1 MKKLGCNASR
11 DVPQML
17 SQKLLAIIQD
27 GFPLVERP
35 YKALAEMLNVSEQDV
50 FDEVEKM
57 RASGVIRRI
66 GGVYDSKKLGFIS
79 RLCAGKVPA
88 SSLDFSAEP
97 HSQTP
102 MEKFA
107 AVVMS
112 EPAITH
118 NYIRSHEYNV
128 WFTVIAENESAIQT
142 VVDRVCAQ
150 MDLHDVH
157 VLTATKKYKINTVMG
172 KGAGAPSKNVFASAV
187 RQSPEN
193 ALTETDRTRIHI
205 ACDDIPHS
213 LTPFKDWGVSC
224 DELCE
229 DLVAKRMRR
238 FGAIL
243 RHQDAGFPCNAMVCF
258 RLDEKRMTKDERGEC
273 CGDACVPIAEPTGL
287 GTKCKDESCDRI
299 CAGMTNE
306 EHVIARNDS
315 DEAVQPDFV
324 VVSKSDL
331 LDERRETKDERGE
344 SLRISSKTGEGLA
357 ELRQVMNAALFK
369 KTENSED
376 LWITSEREK
385 TCLEEALAGIDRA
398 LRLIRTNPA
407 VELLAFD
414 MQLVRRSLQSITGEI
429 SSEDVL
435 QQIFAGFCIGK

>member
-1 MKKLGCNASR
+1 MKISGCNASR

-79 RLCAGKVPA
+79 RLCAGKIPA

-128 WFTVIAENESAIQT
+128 WFTVIAENESAIQA
-142 VVDRVCAQ
+142 VVDRVCSET
-150 MDLHDVH
+150 DLHDVH

-193 ALTETDRTRIHI
+193 ALTEADRTRIHI

-224 DELCE
+224 DELRE
-229 DLVAKRMRR
+229 DLAAKRMRR

-258 RLDEKRMTKDERGEC
+258 MLDEGTLANSESAGSLLAKKHYVSHCYERPSFENFPYNLY
-273 CGDACVPIAEPTGL
+273 AMMHAPTPEELNGYI
-287 GTKCKDESCDRI
+287 KESV
-299 CAGMTNE
+299 A
-306 EHVIARNDS
+306 
-315 DEAVQPDFV
+315 
-324 VVSKSDL
+324 L
-331 LDERRETKDERGE
+331 LDNPEYVVLH
-344 SLRISSKTGEGLA
+344 SLK
-357 ELRQVMNAALFK
+357 ELK
-369 KTENSED
+369 KTSF
-376 LWITSEREK
+376 R
-385 TCLEEALAGIDRA
+385 
-398 LRLIRTNPA
+398 
-407 VELLAFD
+407 F
-414 MQLVRRSLQSITGEI
+414 
-429 SSEDVL
+429 
-435 QQIFAGFCIGK
+435 FA

>member
-1 MKKLGCNASR
+1 
-11 DVPQML
+11 ML

-35 YKALAEMLNVSEQDV
+35 YKALAEMLNVSEQEV

-79 RLCAGKVPA
+79 RLCAGNVPT

-150 MDLHDVH
+150 TDLHDVH

-193 ALTETDRTRIHI
+193 ALTEADRTRIHI
-205 ACDDIPHS
+205 ACDDIPHT

-224 DELCE
+224 DELRE
-229 DLVAKRMRR
+229 DLAAKRMRR

-258 RLDEKRMTKDERGEC
+258 MLDEGTLANSESAGSLLAKKHYVSHCYERPSFENFPYNLYAMMHAQTPEELNGY
-273 CGDACVPIAEPTGL
+273 I
-287 GTKCKDESCDRI
+287 KESV
-299 CAGMTNE
+299 A
-306 EHVIARNDS
+306 
-315 DEAVQPDFV
+315 
-324 VVSKSDL
+324 L
-331 LDERRETKDERGE
+331 LDNPEYVVLH
-344 SLRISSKTGEGLA
+344 SLK
-357 ELRQVMNAALFK
+357 ELK
-369 KTENSED
+369 KTSF
-376 LWITSEREK
+376 R
-385 TCLEEALAGIDRA
+385 
-398 LRLIRTNPA
+398 
-407 VELLAFD
+407 F
-414 MQLVRRSLQSITGEI
+414 
-429 SSEDVL
+429 
-435 QQIFAGFCIGK
+435 FA

>member
-1 MKKLGCNASR
+1 
-11 DVPQML
+11 ML

-128 WFTVIAENESAIQT
+128 WFTVIAENESAIQA
-142 VVDRVCAQ
+142 VVDRVCSET
-150 MDLHDVH
+150 DLHDVH
-157 VLTATKKYKINTVMG
+157 VLTATKKYKINTVMSLDERRGSAGSPTLTKDERGESAPALRHSDNRRLEESSNFLG
-172 KGAGAPSKNVFASAV
+172 K
-187 RQSPEN
+187 
-193 ALTETDRTRIHI
+193 LTDSDKSRIHI

-224 DELCE
+224 DELRE
-229 DLVAKRMRR
+229 DLAAKRMRR

-258 RLDEKRMTKDERGEC
+258 RLDEKRMTSGEC
-273 CGDACVPIAEPTGL
+273 ELNEMLAESRHSEDRR
-287 GTKCKDESCDRI
+287 DEESSKIKSLAKKHFVSHCYERPSFENFPYNLY
-299 CAGMTNE
+299 AMMHAQTPE
-306 EHVIARNDS
+306 ELDGFIKESVA
-315 DEAVQPDFV
+315 
-324 VVSKSDL
+324 L
-331 LDERRETKDERGE
+331 LDNPEYVVLH
-344 SLRISSKTGEGLA
+344 SLK
-357 ELRQVMNAALFK
+357 ELK
-369 KTENSED
+369 KTSF
-376 LWITSEREK
+376 R
-385 TCLEEALAGIDRA
+385 
-398 LRLIRTNPA
+398 
-407 VELLAFD
+407 F
-414 MQLVRRSLQSITGEI
+414 
-429 SSEDVL
+429 
-435 QQIFAGFCIGK
+435 FA

>member
-1 MKKLGCNASR
+1 
-11 DVPQML
+11 ML

-35 YKALAEMLNVSEQDV
+35 YKALAEMLNVSEQDA

-128 WFTVIAENESAIQT
+128 WFTVIAENESAIQA
-142 VVDRVCAQ
+142 VVDRVCAKTE
-150 MDLHDVH
+150 LRDVY

-193 ALTETDRTRIHI
+193 ALTEADRTRIHI

-224 DELCE
+224 DELRE
-229 DLVAKRMRR
+229 DLAAKRMRR

-243 RHQDAGFPCNAMVCF
+243 RHQDPGFPCNAMVCF
-258 RLDEKRMTKDERGEC
+258 MLDEGTLANSESAGSLLAKKHYVSHCYERPSFENFPYNLYAMMHAQTPEELNGY
-273 CGDACVPIAEPTGL
+273 I
-287 GTKCKDESCDRI
+287 KESV
-299 CAGMTNE
+299 A
-306 EHVIARNDS
+306 
-315 DEAVQPDFV
+315 
-324 VVSKSDL
+324 L
-331 LDERRETKDERGE
+331 LDNPEYVVLH
-344 SLRISSKTGEGLA
+344 SLK
-357 ELRQVMNAALFK
+357 ELK
-369 KTENSED
+369 KTSF
-376 LWITSEREK
+376 R
-385 TCLEEALAGIDRA
+385 
-398 LRLIRTNPA
+398 
-407 VELLAFD
+407 F
-414 MQLVRRSLQSITGEI
+414 
-429 SSEDVL
+429 
-435 QQIFAGFCIGK
+435 FA

>member
-1 MKKLGCNASR
+1 
-11 DVPQML
+11 ML
-17 SQKLLAIIQD
+17 NQKLLAIIQD

-35 YKALAEMLNVSEQDV
+35 YKALAEMLAVSEQEV

-79 RLCAGKVPA
+79 RLCAGKVPT
-88 SSLDFSAEP
+88 SSSDFLAEP

-142 VVDRVCAQ
+142 VVDSVCAKT
-150 MDLHDVH
+150 DLHDVH
-157 VLTATKKYKINTVMG
+157 VLTASKKYKINTVMG
-172 KGAGAPSKNVFASAV
+172 KGAGASVDSPVLHESEDQASRHSEDRRDEESSKFPGTLSEA
-187 RQSPEN
+187 
-193 ALTETDRTRIHI
+193 DRIRIHI

-224 DELCE
+224 DELRE
-229 DLVAKRMRR
+229 DLAAKRMRR

-258 RLDEKRMTKDERGEC
+258 RLNMNMLSESRHSDNLAQRHSDNRRLE
-273 CGDACVPIAEPTGL
+273 
-287 GTKCKDESCDRI
+287 ESCKISILAKKHFISHCYERPTFKNFPYNLY
-299 CAGMTNE
+299 AMMHAQTPE
-306 EHVIARNDS
+306 ELDGFIKESVA
-315 DEAVQPDFV
+315 
-324 VVSKSDL
+324 L
-331 LDERRETKDERGE
+331 LDNPEYVVLH
-344 SLRISSKTGEGLA
+344 SLK
-357 ELRQVMNAALFK
+357 ELK
-369 KTENSED
+369 KTSF
-376 LWITSEREK
+376 R
-385 TCLEEALAGIDRA
+385 
-398 LRLIRTNPA
+398 
-407 VELLAFD
+407 F
-414 MQLVRRSLQSITGEI
+414 
-429 SSEDVL
+429 
-435 QQIFAGFCIGK
+435 FA

>member
-1 MKKLGCNASR
+1 
-11 DVPQML
+11 ML
-17 SQKLLAIIQD
+17 CQKLLAIIQD

-35 YKALAEMLNVSEQDV
+35 YKALAEMLNCCAENDAGENEVSEECANLAVSEQEV

-66 GGVYDSKKLGFIS
+66 GGIYDSKKLGFIS
-79 RLCAGKVPA
+79 RLCAGKVPT
-88 SSLDFSAEP
+88 SENDFAAEA

-128 WFTVIAENESAIQT
+128 WFTVIAENESAIQV
-142 VVDRVCAQ
+142 VVDRVCSQ
-150 MDLHDVH
+150 TYLHDVH
-157 VLTATKKYKINTVMG
+157 VLSATKKYKINTVMG

-224 DELCE
+224 DELRE
-229 DLVAKRMRR
+229 DLAAKRMRR

-258 RLDEKRMTKDERGEC
+258 MLDEGTLANSESAGSLLAKKHYVSHCYERPSFENFPYNLYAMMHAQTPEELNGY
-273 CGDACVPIAEPTGL
+273 I
-287 GTKCKDESCDRI
+287 KESV
-299 CAGMTNE
+299 A
-306 EHVIARNDS
+306 
-315 DEAVQPDFV
+315 
-324 VVSKSDL
+324 L
-331 LDERRETKDERGE
+331 LDNPEYVVLH
-344 SLRISSKTGEGLA
+344 SLK
-357 ELRQVMNAALFK
+357 ELK
-369 KTENSED
+369 KTSF
-376 LWITSEREK
+376 R
-385 TCLEEALAGIDRA
+385 
-398 LRLIRTNPA
+398 
-407 VELLAFD
+407 F
-414 MQLVRRSLQSITGEI
+414 
-429 SSEDVL
+429 
-435 QQIFAGFCIGK
+435 FA

>member
-1 MKKLGCNASR
+1 
-11 DVPQML
+11 ML

-142 VVDRVCAQ
+142 VVDRVCAKTE
-150 MDLHDVH
+150 LHDVH

-193 ALTETDRTRIHI
+193 ALTEADRTRIHI

-213 LTPFKDWGVSC
+213 LTPFKDWGFAC
-224 DELCE
+224 DELRE
-229 DLVAKRMRR
+229 DIDAKRMRR

-258 RLDEKRMTKDERGEC
+258 MLDE
-273 CGDACVPIAEPTGL
+273 
-287 GTKCKDESCDRI
+287 GTL
-299 CAGMTNE
+299 AN
-306 EHVIARNDS
+306 
-315 DEAVQPDFV
+315 
-324 VVSKSDL
+324 SKSAGSLLAKKHYVSHCYERPSFENFPYNLYAMMHAQTPEELNGYIKESVSL
-331 LDERRETKDERGE
+331 LDNPEYVVLH
-344 SLRISSKTGEGLA
+344 SLK
-357 ELRQVMNAALFK
+357 ELK
-369 KTENSED
+369 KTSF
-376 LWITSEREK
+376 R
-385 TCLEEALAGIDRA
+385 
-398 LRLIRTNPA
+398 
-407 VELLAFD
+407 F
-414 MQLVRRSLQSITGEI
+414 
-429 SSEDVL
+429 
-435 QQIFAGFCIGK
+435 FA

>member
-1 MKKLGCNASR
+1 
-11 DVPQML
+11 ML

-35 YKALAEMLNVSEQDV
+35 YLRLAEMLNVSEHEV
-50 FDEVEKM
+50 FDDIEKM

-150 MDLHDVH
+150 TDLHDVH

-193 ALTETDRTRIHI
+193 ALTEADRTRIHI

-213 LTPFKDWGVSC
+213 LTPFKDWGVFC
-224 DELCE
+224 DELRE
-229 DLVAKRMRR
+229 DIATKRMRR

-258 RLDEKRMTKDERGEC
+258 
-273 CGDACVPIAEPTGL
+273 
-287 GTKCKDESCDRI
+287 
-299 CAGMTNE
+299 
-306 EHVIARNDS
+306 
-315 DEAVQPDFV
+315 
-324 VVSKSDL
+324 L
-331 LDERRETKDERGE
+331 LDERSLANSESAGSLLAKKHYVSHCYERPSFENFPYNLYAMMHAQTPEELNGYIKE
-344 SLRISSKTGEGLA
+344 SVALLDNPEYVVLHSLK
-357 ELRQVMNAALFK
+357 ELK
-369 KTENSED
+369 KTSF
-376 LWITSEREK
+376 R
-385 TCLEEALAGIDRA
+385 
-398 LRLIRTNPA
+398 
-407 VELLAFD
+407 F
-414 MQLVRRSLQSITGEI
+414 
-429 SSEDVL
+429 
-435 QQIFAGFCIGK
+435 FA

>member
-1 MKKLGCNASR
+1 
-11 DVPQML
+11 ML

-142 VVDRVCAQ
+142 VVDRVCAKTE
-150 MDLHDVH
+150 LRDVH

-193 ALTETDRTRIHI
+193 ALTEADRTRIHI

-224 DELCE
+224 DELRE
-229 DLVAKRMRR
+229 DLAAKRMRR

-258 RLDEKRMTKDERGEC
+258 MLDDGTLANSESAGSLLAKKHYVSHCYERPSFENFPYNLYAMMHAQTPEELNGY
-273 CGDACVPIAEPTGL
+273 I
-287 GTKCKDESCDRI
+287 KESV
-299 CAGMTNE
+299 A
-306 EHVIARNDS
+306 
-315 DEAVQPDFV
+315 
-324 VVSKSDL
+324 L
-331 LDERRETKDERGE
+331 LDNPEYVVLH
-344 SLRISSKTGEGLA
+344 SLK
-357 ELRQVMNAALFK
+357 ELK
-369 KTENSED
+369 KTSF
-376 LWITSEREK
+376 R
-385 TCLEEALAGIDRA
+385 
-398 LRLIRTNPA
+398 
-407 VELLAFD
+407 F
-414 MQLVRRSLQSITGEI
+414 
-429 SSEDVL
+429 
-435 QQIFAGFCIGK
+435 FA

>member
-1 MKKLGCNASR
+1 
-11 DVPQML
+11 ML

-35 YKALAEMLNVSEQDV
+35 YKALAEMLNVSEQEV

-107 AVVMS
+107 AVVND

-128 WFTVIAENESAIQT
+128 WFTVIAENESAIQA
-142 VVDRVCAQ
+142 VVDSVCAKT
-150 MDLHDVH
+150 DLHDVH

-172 KGAGAPSKNVFASAV
+172 KGTNRHS
-187 RQSPEN
+187 E
-193 ALTETDRTRIHI
+193 DRRAEESSNFLRTLSEADKFRIHI

-213 LTPFKDWGVSC
+213 LTPFKDWGVAC
-224 DELCE
+224 DELRE
-229 DLVAKRMRR
+229 DIDAKRMRR

-258 RLDEKRMTKDERGEC
+258 RLDEKRMTSGESELNEMLAETRHSEDRRDE
-273 CGDACVPIAEPTGL
+273 
-287 GTKCKDESCDRI
+287 ESSKIKSLAKKHFVSHCYERPSFKSFPYNLY
-299 CAGMTNE
+299 AMMHAQTPE
-306 EHVIARNDS
+306 ELNGYIKESVA
-315 DEAVQPDFV
+315 
-324 VVSKSDL
+324 L
-331 LDERRETKDERGE
+331 LDNPEYVVLH
-344 SLRISSKTGEGLA
+344 SLK
-357 ELRQVMNAALFK
+357 ELK
-369 KTENSED
+369 KTSF
-376 LWITSEREK
+376 R
-385 TCLEEALAGIDRA
+385 
-398 LRLIRTNPA
+398 
-407 VELLAFD
+407 F
-414 MQLVRRSLQSITGEI
+414 
-429 SSEDVL
+429 
-435 QQIFAGFCIGK
+435 FA

>member
-1 MKKLGCNASR
+1 MN
-11 DVPQML
+11 DL

-27 GFPLVERP
+27 GFPLEERP
-35 YKALAEMLNVSEQDV
+35 YLRLAEMLNCDGENDANENEANENCANLAVSEQEV

-57 RASGVIRRI
+57 RVSGVIRRI

-107 AVVMS
+107 AVVMK

-142 VVDRVCAQ
+142 IVDRECAQ
-150 MDLHDVH
+150 TDLHDVH

-172 KGAGAPSKNVFASAV
+172 AKAPVDSRQLAV
-187 RQSPEN
+187 GSDCQKSDGECDESRATRHCEPKVKQSPTA
-193 ALTETDRTRIHI
+193 ALTDSDRKRIFI
-205 ACDDIPHS
+205 ACDDIPHT

-224 DELCE
+224 EELRE
-229 DLVAKRMRR
+229 DLAAKRMRR

-258 RLDEKRMTKDERGEC
+258 
-273 CGDACVPIAEPTGL
+273 
-287 GTKCKDESCDRI
+287 
-299 CAGMTNE
+299 
-306 EHVIARNDS
+306 
-315 DEAVQPDFV
+315 
-324 VVSKSDL
+324 L
-331 LDERRETKDERGE
+331 LDERRGSAGSPTLTKDERGE
-344 SLRISSKTGEGLA
+344 SALA
-357 ELRQVMNAALFK
+357 NSECAGSLLAKRHFVSHCYERPPFENFSYNLYAMMHAQTPEELDGYIKESVALLDNPEYVVLHSLKELK
-369 KTENSED
+369 KTSF
-376 LWITSEREK
+376 R
-385 TCLEEALAGIDRA
+385 
-398 LRLIRTNPA
+398 
-407 VELLAFD
+407 F
-414 MQLVRRSLQSITGEI
+414 
-429 SSEDVL
+429 
-435 QQIFAGFCIGK
+435 FA

>member
-11 DVPQML
+11 EVPQML

-35 YKALAEMLNVSEQDV
+35 YMAIAEMLNVSEQEV

-88 SSLDFSAEP
+88 SSLDFSAE
-97 HSQTP
+97 HHAQTP

-128 WFTVIAENESAIQT
+128 WFTVIVENESAIQT
-142 VVDRVCAQ
+142 VVDRVCSET
-150 MDLHDVH
+150 DLHDVH

-224 DELCE
+224 DELRE
-229 DLVAKRMRR
+229 DLAAKRMRR

-258 RLDEKRMTKDERGEC
+258 SLDERRKTKDERGEC
-273 CGDACVPIAEPTGL
+273 CGDACIPIAEPTGL
-287 GTKCKDESCDRI
+287 GTKCKDESVLANSES
-299 CAGMTNE
+299 AGSLLAKKHYVSHCYERPSFENFPYNLYAMMHAQTPE
-306 EHVIARNDS
+306 ELNGYIKESVA
-315 DEAVQPDFV
+315 
-324 VVSKSDL
+324 L
-331 LDERRETKDERGE
+331 LDNPEYVVLH
-344 SLRISSKTGEGLA
+344 SLK
-357 ELRQVMNAALFK
+357 ELK
-369 KTENSED
+369 KTSF
-376 LWITSEREK
+376 R
-385 TCLEEALAGIDRA
+385 
-398 LRLIRTNPA
+398 
-407 VELLAFD
+407 F
-414 MQLVRRSLQSITGEI
+414 
-429 SSEDVL
+429 
-435 QQIFAGFCIGK
+435 FA

>member
-1 MKKLGCNASR
+1 
-11 DVPQML
+11 ML

-66 GGVYDSKKLGFIS
+66 GGVYDSKKFGFIS

-150 MDLHDVH
+150 TDLHDVH

-172 KGAGAPSKNVFASAV
+172 KGAGAPSKSVFASAV

-193 ALTETDRTRIHI
+193 ALTEADRTRIHI

-224 DELCE
+224 DELRE
-229 DLVAKRMRR
+229 DLAAKRMRR

-258 RLDEKRMTKDERGEC
+258 
-273 CGDACVPIAEPTGL
+273 
-287 GTKCKDESCDRI
+287 
-299 CAGMTNE
+299 
-306 EHVIARNDS
+306 
-315 DEAVQPDFV
+315 
-324 VVSKSDL
+324 L
-331 LDERRETKDERGE
+331 LDERSLANSESAGSLLAKKHYVSHCYERPSFENFPYNLYAMMHAQTPEELNGYIKE
-344 SLRISSKTGEGLA
+344 SVALLDNPEYVVLHSLK
-357 ELRQVMNAALFK
+357 ELK
-369 KTENSED
+369 KTSF
-376 LWITSEREK
+376 R
-385 TCLEEALAGIDRA
+385 
-398 LRLIRTNPA
+398 
-407 VELLAFD
+407 F
-414 MQLVRRSLQSITGEI
+414 
-429 SSEDVL
+429 
-435 QQIFAGFCIGK
+435 FA